1 MTHHVDRLKNGL
13 CLVTLLPVMAR
24 KKVCI
29 VLMMKRATL
38 LAFLAASFGFVPVA
52 HAESAKSLLNTLP
65 SSLQKNSQTIFSAN
79 TVGQLSLNSQY
90 KKTTLESLLSMI
102 RADLTKAG
110 YCEEPIRT
118 NVTRGTFS
126 ATWAPPKGTTV
137 DGTPKGKYAVLATQA
152 VMLDPSTINLN
163 TSFRDVLAG
172 DQAVTTS
179 CYQDASKKTGNPSK
193 ESNTPAK
200 TAPSKPSI
208 NIKLF

>member
-1 MTHHVDRLKNGL
+1 MKRT
-13 CLVTLLPVMAR
+13 TLL
-24 KKVCI
+24 
-29 VLMMKRATL
+29 VLIT
-38 LAFLAASFGFVPVA
+38 ASFGFASIA

-65 SSLQKNSQTIFSAN
+65 QSLRENSQTNFSAN

-90 KKTTLESLLSMI
+90 KNISLDNLLSVI
-102 RADLTKAG
+102 RDDLTKAG

-137 DGTPKGKYAVLATQA
+137 DDTSKGNYAVLTTQA
-152 VMLDPSTINLN
+152 VMLDQSTINLN

-172 DQAVTTS
+172 DQAVATS
-179 CYQDASKKTGNPSK
+179 CYEGSSKTIDKSSK
-193 ESNTPAK
+193 STDTPAK
-200 TAPSKPSI
+200 TAPFKPSI

>member
-1 MTHHVDRLKNGL
+1 
-13 CLVTLLPVMAR
+13 
-24 KKVCI
+24 
-29 VLMMKRATL
+29 MMKRTTL
-38 LAFLAASFGFVPVA
+38 LVFITALFGFASVA
-52 HAESAKSLLNTLP
+52 HAESAKSLLNSLP
-65 SSLQKNSQTIFSAN
+65 KSLRENSQTIFSAN

-90 KKTTLESLLSMI
+90 KKISLDKLLSTI
-102 RADLTKAG
+102 RVDLTKVG

-137 DGTPKGKYAVLATQA
+137 DGTSKGNYAVLTTQA
-152 VMLDPSTINLN
+152 VMLDQSTINLN

-179 CYQDASKKTGNPSK
+179 CYEDSSKKTDNPSK
-193 ESNTPAK
+193 STDTPTK
-200 TAPSKPSI
+200 TAPLKPSI

>member
-1 MTHHVDRLKNGL
+1 
-13 CLVTLLPVMAR
+13 
-24 KKVCI
+24 
-29 VLMMKRATL
+29 MMKRTSL
-38 LAFLAASFGFVPVA
+38 LVLITASFGFASIA

-65 SSLQKNSQTIFSAN
+65 QSLRENSQTIFSAN

-90 KKTTLESLLSMI
+90 KNIGLDNLLSVI
-102 RADLTKAG
+102 RDDLTKAG

-137 DGTPKGKYAVLATQA
+137 DGTSEGNYAVLATQA
-152 VMLDPSTINLN
+152 VMLDQSTINLN
-163 TSFRDVLAG
+163 TSFSDVLAG

-179 CYQDASKKTGNPSK
+179 CYEDSSKKIDNSGKSDD
-193 ESNTPAK
+193 TPAK
-200 TAPSKPSI
+200 TSPLKPSI